1 MQQYRDAVRAK
12 RMEQRRQQL
21 GDENEVEEP
30 LQTVESTDST
40 EASRE

>member
-1 MQQYRDAVRAK
+1 MQHNRDAVRAK
-12 RMEQRRQQL
+12 RMEQRRRQL

-30 LQTVESTDST
+30 LQAVESTDST